1 MRYLQPVP
9 EQMQD
14 ISCFL
19 PSMISYNARA
29 LNASSIDIMERINW
43 LNSQQS
49 VKTAYSNAHNIVKEF
64 SKFSLENKT
73 QISTV
78 SMQNP
83 SCVYIYFIYIIFFSN
98 KANHYNNHYIIIE
111 LIKCYIFYMYDC

>member
-29 LNASSIDIMERINW
+29 LNTSPIDIMERINW
-43 LNSQQS
+43 LNSQHS
-49 VKTAYSNAHNIVKEF
+49 EKIAYSNAHNIVKEF
-64 SKFSLENKT
+64 SKFSAENKT
-73 QISTV
+73 QT
-78 SMQNP
+78 SMVNIQNT
-83 SCVYIYFIYIIFFSN
+83 S
-98 KANHYNNHYIIIE
+98 
-111 LIKCYIFYMYDC
+111 

>member
-14 ISCFL
+14 ISFL

-29 LNASSIDIMERINW
+29 LNTSSTDIMERISW

-49 VKTAYSNAHNIVKEF
+49 AYSNTYNIVKEF
-64 SKFSLENKT
+64 SKFSSENKT
-73 QISTV
+73 QTV
-78 SMQNP
+78 SVQDAYLIYV
-83 SCVYIYFIYIIFFSN
+83 SYIADYISYTF
-98 KANHYNNHYIIIE
+98 
-111 LIKCYIFYMYDC
+111 KC